1 MRIRLE
7 RKQRAR
13 NRLEAGQRT
22 GRRFHL
28 RQVVDVRMLAGA
40 EPYINSTD
48 KWYLVFFPGFFL
60 LLTILAVNFLGDA
73 LRDAL
78 DPQSRF

>member
-1 MRIRLE
+1 MLSS
-7 RKQRAR
+7 A
-13 NRLEAGQRT
+13 EA
-22 GRRFHL
+22 
-28 RQVVDVRMLAGA
+28 
-40 EPYINSTD
+40 YINSTD